1 MKVGCLRVRIIG
13 LGWELLSRVE
23 SEVVATQK
31 PVRDFNN
38 LLHLGRLCA

>member
-1 MKVGCLRVRIIG
+1 MFKGQNYWFG
-13 LGWELLSRVE
+13 MELLSRVE